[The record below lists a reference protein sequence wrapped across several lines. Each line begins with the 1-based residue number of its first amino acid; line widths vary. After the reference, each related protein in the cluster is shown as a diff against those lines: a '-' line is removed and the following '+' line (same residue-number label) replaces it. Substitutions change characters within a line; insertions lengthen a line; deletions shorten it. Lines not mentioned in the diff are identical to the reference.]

1 MGRIVITEFVSLDGV
16 IEGPGGENAKL
27 GPWTFQYDRGPE
39 GDKFKSDEL
48 MASDALLLGRVT
60 YEGFAK
66 AWPSRNEDD
75 FSRKFNSIRKYV
87 VSSTLTD
94 AEATWNNSVVLRG
107 DAVTEVAKLRAMPGG
122 DVVVH
127 GSGQLARTLIA
138 GNLVDELR
146 LMVFPIVLGTGKRL
160 FGESDQPAKYE
171 LTSSKALPS
180 GILLLTYRPAAAA

>member
-1 MGRIVITEFVSLDGV
+1 M
-16 IEGPGGENAKL
+16 EGPGGENPKL

-39 GDKFKSDEL
+39 GDKFKYDEL

-66 AWPSRNEDD
+66 AWPSRNKDD

-94 AEATWNNSVVLRG
+94 AEATWNNTVVLRG
-107 DAVTEVAKLRAMPGG
+107 AATTEVAKLRAMPGG

-127 GSGQLARTLIA
+127 GSGQLARTLIPA
-138 GNLVDELR
+138 NLVDELR

-160 FGESDQPAKYE
+160 FGESDHPAKYE

>member
-1 MGRIVITEFVSLDGV
+1 VVSSHQFEIHYRNPPTHLFLGRCRNDTG
-16 IEGPGGENAKL
+16 A
-27 GPWTFQYDRGPE
+27 
-39 GDKFKSDEL
+39 FKYDEL

-66 AWPSRNEDD
+66 AWPSRNKDD

-94 AEATWNNSVVLRG
+94 AEATWNNTVVLRG
-107 DAVTEVAKLRAMPGG
+107 AVTTEVAKLRAMPGG

-146 LMVFPIVLGTGKRL
+146 LMVFPIVLGAGKRL
-160 FGESDQPAKYE
+160 FGESDQPAKFE
-171 LTSSKALPS
+171 LTSFKALPS
-180 GILLLTYRPAAAA
+180 GILLLTYRAAAAAKAA